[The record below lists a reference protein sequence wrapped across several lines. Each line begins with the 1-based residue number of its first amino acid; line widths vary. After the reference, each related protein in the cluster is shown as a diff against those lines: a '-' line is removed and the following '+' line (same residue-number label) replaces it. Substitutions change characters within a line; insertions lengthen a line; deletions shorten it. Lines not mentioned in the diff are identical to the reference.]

1 MAIFHQIGITIILYL
16 QSLGDWLVIPMKF
29 FTFLGEEQFFLLVM
43 PVLYWCVD
51 ATLGLRIGVILLLS
65 AGLNDVFKVLFHG
78 PRPFWIDTRVKALRF
93 ENSFG
98 VPSGHSQIAAAVW
111 GMLAALV
118 NRAWFW
124 GFSLAVIFLIG
135 LSRVVLGMHFLID
148 VLAGWLIGALL
159 VWVTLRLETPIR
171 SWMSRYNL
179 PGKILIVLATSL
191 ALVLLGVLARLSVE
205 NWQIPAEWVKNATL
219 AYPDLPPDQKPI
231 DPLNPNGLV
240 TVAGVLFGMGV
251 GALWLAQAG
260 GFEAGGAFW
269 KRAARFLV
277 GLVGVAVLY
286 LGLAMVLP
294 GGDGWLPQ
302 IFRYVRYAL
311 VGFWVAGLAPYL
323 FVRIGLA
330 ERKKIIPK
338 AR

>member
-1 MAIFHQIGITIILYL
+1 MAILHQIGITIILYL
-16 QSLGDWLVIPMKF
+16 QSLGDWLVTPMKF

-43 PVLYWCVD
+43 PILYWCVD
-51 ATLGLRIGVILLLS
+51 AALGLRIGVILLLS

-98 VPSGHSQIAAAVW
+98 VPSGHAQIAAAVW

-124 GFSLAVIFLIG
+124 VISIAVIFLIG
-135 LSRVVLGMHFLID
+135 LSRVVLGMHFPID
-148 VLAGWLIGALL
+148 VVAGWLIGALL
-159 VWVTLRLETPIR
+159 VWVVLRLETPIK

-179 PGKILIVLATSL
+179 SGKILVVLAASL
-191 ALVLLGVLARLSVE
+191 ALVLLGVLARLTVE
-205 NWQIPAEWVKNATL
+205 NWQIPTEWVKNATL

-231 DPLNPNGLV
+231 DPLNPSGLV
-240 TVAGVLFGMGV
+240 TVAGVLFGMGA
-251 GALWLAQAG
+251 GALWLAQTG

-286 LGLAMVLP
+286 LGLKA
-294 GGDGWLPQ
+294 
-302 IFRYVRYAL
+302 IFPEGEGLFPEILRYLRYSL

-323 FVRIGLA
+323 FVRIRLA
-330 ERKKIIPK
+330 EKKK
-338 AR
+338 